1 MLKKLS
7 YICLVLLIVSCERIF
22 VNGDLDGMWRL
33 KRVEV
38 AGSVEYPDTVFYSF
52 QRHLVM
58 MGIYSETEHPKNWYM
73 ARFRYEGDSIFMD
86 NFYRYPGIDG
96 VFVPGELEN
105 LHIYDSVPSFKVEH
119 LSGEML
125 VLSSGDVQYTFM
137 KW

>member
-1 MLKKLS
+1 
-7 YICLVLLIVSCERIF
+7 
-22 VNGDLDGMWRL
+22 MWRL
-33 KRVEV
+33 KRVEF

-86 NFYRYPGIDG
+86 NFYRYPGIVGDSD
-96 VFVPGELEN
+96 PKELEC
-105 LHIYDSVPSFKVEH
+105 LHIYDDTMRFKVDY
-119 LSGEML
+119 LSNEL
-125 VLSSGDVQYTFM
+125 LQLSYGSIKYSFV